1 MEILR
6 TIDDMRSWRARLS
19 QDIRVGFAPTMGNLH
34 AGHVS
39 LIHTAKSHTD
49 ITVASIFVNPMQFGP
64 GEDLES
70 YPRTLEVD
78 LAKLQ
83 EAGATAVFIPRAEDI
98 YPEGID
104 QHTSVDVPNLTD
116 VLCGA
121 QRPDHF
127 RGVTTVV
134 SKLLGVV
141 RPHIAFFGAKD
152 LQQVLVI
159 KKMVRDLLINVEI
172 VTVPTLRDPD
182 GLAMSSRNGYLT
194 PEERALAPN
203 FAAALTACALTL
215 QNTPSDASET
225 IDMAKK
231 ALEDNGFVIDYLET
245 RRTSDLSL
253 SPEPNDE
260 IAIFGAV
267 YLGTTRLIDN
277 RVIPISRPDL
287 SLPSERL
294 N

>member
-1 MEILR
+1 
-6 TIDDMRSWRARLS
+6 MRSWRARLS

-34 AGHVS
+34 AGHVA
-39 LIHTAKSHTD
+39 LVHTAKAHTD
-49 ITVASIFVNPMQFGP
+49 VTVASIFVNPMQFGP

-98 YPEGID
+98 YPEGTD
-104 QHTSVDVPNLTD
+104 QHTSVDVPDLTE

-121 QRPDHF
+121 QRPGHF

-172 VTVPTLRDPD
+172 MTVPTLRHPD

-203 FAAALTACALTL
+203 FAAALTTCALTL
-215 QNTPSDASET
+215 QNTSSDTYET
-225 IDMAKK
+225 IDIAKK
-231 ALEDNGFVIDYLET
+231 ALEDNGFVVDYLEA

-277 RVIPISRPDL
+277 RVIPI
-287 SLPSERL
+287 
-294 N
+294 

>member
-34 AGHVS
+34 AGHVA
-39 LIHTAKSHTD
+39 LVHTAKAHTD
-49 ITVASIFVNPMQFGP
+49 VTVASIFVNPMQFGP

-98 YPEGID
+98 YPEGTD
-104 QHTSVDVPNLTD
+104 QHTSVDVPDLTE

-121 QRPDHF
+121 QRPGHF

-141 RPHIAFFGAKD
+141 RPHMAFFGAKD

-172 VTVPTLRDPD
+172 VSVPTLRDPD

-194 PEERALAPN
+194 PEERALAPH

-215 QNTPSDASET
+215 QNTPSDVSET
-225 IDMAKK
+225 IDITKK
-231 ALEDNGFVIDYLET
+231 ALEDNGFIIDYLEA

-253 SPEPNDE
+253 SPEPNAE

-277 RVIPISRPDL
+277 RVIPL
-287 SLPSERL
+287 
-294 N
+294 